1 MNGRAMP
8 KSSWV
13 APMKLKLYV
22 LHPNRESICSG
33 EWFMTID
40 DPIMAAL

>member
-1 MNGRAMP
+1 MNGRGYA
-8 KSSWV
+8 KIIV
-13 APMKLKLYV
+13 GRPMKLKLYV